1 MNHLKAFP
9 RKTVFII
16 ILLLTPYLFAD
27 EELPDSTKQENKE
40 VYIEEIVEEFE
51 ELKGFFVTFRDP
63 KTNDIYLKVRKD
75 QLSEEF
81 IYFSHVI
88 KRKDV
93 PIHLL

>member
-27 EELPDSTKQENKE
+27 EELSDSTKQENKE

-51 ELKGFFVTFRDP
+51 ELKVF
-63 KTNDIYLKVRKD
+63 L
-75 QLSEEF
+75 
-81 IYFSHVI
+81 
-88 KRKDV
+88 
-93 PIHLL
+93 

>member
-1 MNHLKAFP
+1 MS
-9 RKTVFII
+9 
-16 ILLLTPYLFAD
+16 
-27 EELPDSTKQENKE
+27 DSTKQENKE

-88 KRKDV
+88 NGVVAARRNKGSYLDNGVFKIEKD
-93 PIHLL
+93 IEEGNF